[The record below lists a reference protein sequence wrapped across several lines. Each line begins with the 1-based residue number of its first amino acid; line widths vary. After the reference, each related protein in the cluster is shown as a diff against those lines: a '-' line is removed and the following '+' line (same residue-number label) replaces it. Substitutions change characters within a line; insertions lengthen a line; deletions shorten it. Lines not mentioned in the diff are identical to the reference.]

1 MVAGYRDGV
10 HPYLDVLTAL
20 DAAGVRYVVVGGV
33 AVTLQGHMRA
43 TVDLDLVIDL
53 LTENVSTAVEALQG
67 LGLVPRLPVPAS
79 SLADEA
85 TRREW
90 VEERNLTVF
99 SMHDPLDP
107 RREVDLF
114 ADPPIDPVELLARAD
129 RMRLGTLSVPVASR
143 GDLIAMKR
151 LAGRPQDLADVA
163 ALEALDG

>member
-1 MVAGYRDGV
+1 M

-33 AVTLQGHMRA
+33 AVTLQGHLRA

-53 LTENVSTAVEALQG
+53 VTENVSIAVDVLLG

-79 SLADEA
+79 SLADDA
-85 TRREW
+85 TRRQW

-99 SMHDPLDP
+99 SMHDPTDP

-129 RMRLGTLSVPVASR
+129 RMRLGTLTVPVASR
-143 GDLIAMKR
+143 QDLITMKR
-151 LAGRPQDLADVA
+151 LAGRPQDLADIA